1 MDLARTKN
9 TIKKQVIKHMKDL
22 GVYKP
27 EYKTTIDIFVGML
40 HQYETFEEQ
49 FEESGYKIE
58 EEYTNKAGAT
68 NMRKTPLFSAMEK
81 LRMDIATYS
90 NLLCLNPK
98 SLEKVTTEKQNKSKL
113 ASVLSELDKK

>member
-1 MDLARTKN
+1 LARKKT
-9 TIKKQVIKHMKDL
+9 TIRNQVVSHMKKL
-22 GVYKP
+22 GTYKP
-27 EYKTTIDIFVGML
+27 EYKTTIDIFVDML
-40 HQYETFEEQ
+40 HQYETFGEQ
-49 FEESGYKIE
+49 FEESGYQIE

-90 NLLCLNPK
+90 NMLCLNPK
-98 SLEKVTTEKQNKSKL
+98 ALEAVTAETAKKSKL